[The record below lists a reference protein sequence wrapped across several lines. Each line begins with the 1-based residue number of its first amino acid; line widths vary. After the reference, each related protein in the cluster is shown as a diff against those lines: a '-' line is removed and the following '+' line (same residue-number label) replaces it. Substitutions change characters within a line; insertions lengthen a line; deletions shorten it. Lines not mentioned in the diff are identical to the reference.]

1 LPAAAG
7 GNAAR
12 RRTLSLIVS
21 VCFAL
26 LAASAIRGS
35 AAAGAGHGA
44 PLNHRFLQQGTL
56 TISLGS
62 EDGLT
67 AAGTVTVA
75 PLGATCTPSTSPCTF
90 QYNDGESV
98 TLTANASPGSFFY
111 RWKASGDQ
119 GTIRCAP
126 SDFESPCTLSLTGT
140 ATDVVADFLPDPTLA
155 VGVTGTNTSVTVSPG
170 GGLPQC
176 DTGQNGG
183 EACYYSGKPGDI
195 VTLTP
200 DVVQGS
206 TFVGWSVPECPG
218 TGQCKVAL
226 DSQLRTVV
234 ATYSPIHLTVL
245 VERGTVNIGTIKG
258 GPINC
263 PPPDDTCV
271 ADIPAPPFA
280 EVTLT
285 ASSTGFKGWNGACQE
300 AESTTCIIRLSG
312 GDVVGA
318 WFNDANAPQIIP
330 PRIPVKLQ
338 VKKTGDGQGTVSSK
352 RSRFSETINCGS
364 GKGCDA
370 YFEQGEAASLV
381 ANPSAGSTFAG
392 WKTPG
397 GDCSTSLNCKVEV
410 TRASRLQANF
420 KRKQPP
426 ADKTLTLTKAG
437 SGTGMVTST
446 PGGISCGSAC
456 THAFNHGTAV
466 TLTAVA
472 SARSR
477 FAGWSGDCSG
487 AGTCAL
493 TMSANR
499 SVTATFKVLCVVP
512 KVKGKKLRAAKRA
525 LRKAHCSAG
534 KVTTAFSRSVKKG
547 RVISQKPKPG
557 KKLAAGSK
565 VKLKVSKGKKKT

>member
-1 LPAAAG
+1 MRAAAG

-21 VCFAL
+21 VCVAL

-35 AAAGAGHGA
+35 AAAGAGHSA
-44 PLNHRFLQQGTL
+44 PLNDRFLQQGTL
-56 TISLGS
+56 TISPGS
-62 EDGLT
+62 EDGLSG
-67 AAGTVTVA
+67 AGTVTVMPA
-75 PLGATCTPSTSPCTF
+75 GVTCTSTCTF
-90 QYNDGESV
+90 PYNDGDSV
-98 TLTANASPGSFFY
+98 TLTGNASPGSFFY
-111 RWKASGDQ
+111 RWNASTDQ
-119 GTIRCAP
+119 RTIRCTP
-126 SDFESPCTLSLTGT
+126 SDFESPCTLHLAGT

-155 VGVTGTNTSVTVSPG
+155 VGVTGNNTAVTVSPG
-170 GGLPQC
+170 GTQPQC
-176 DTGQNGG
+176 ETGQNGG

-195 VTLTP
+195 VTLTANN
-200 DVVQGS
+200 VQGS

-245 VERGTVNIGTIKG
+245 LERGTANIGTVASPPG
-258 GPINC
+258 GSINC
-263 PPPDDTCV
+263 PGTCV

-300 AESTTCIIRLSG
+300 ADTTTCKIRLSG
-312 GDVVGA
+312 DDVVGA
-318 WFNDANAPQIIP
+318 WFDDASPPQIIP

-364 GKGCDA
+364 GRGCDA
-370 YFEQGEAASLV
+370 FFEQGEAASLV

-392 WKTPG
+392 WKTSSG
-397 GDCSTSLNCKVEV
+397 ACSTALNCKVEV
-410 TRASRLQANF
+410 TRASRLQASF
-420 KRKQPP
+420 KRKP
-426 ADKTLTLTKAG
+426 DKTLTLTKG
-437 SGTGMVTST
+437 GGGTGTVTSS
-446 PGGISCGSAC
+446 PAGISCGSTC
-456 THAFNHGTAV
+456 THAFTHGAAV

-472 SARSR
+472 AARSR

-487 AGTCAL
+487 NASCSL
-493 TMSANR
+493 TMSANHA
-499 SVTATFKVLCVVP
+499 VTATFKVLCVVP

-525 LRKAHCSAG
+525 LRKAHCSPG
-534 KVTTAFSRSVKKG
+534 KVTKAFSRSVKKG

-557 KKLAAGSK
+557 KKLPAGSK

>member
-1 LPAAAG
+1 MPAAAG
-7 GNAAR
+7 GNAVR
-12 RRTLSLIVS
+12 RRTLSLVVS

-26 LAASAIRGS
+26 LAASAIRG
-35 AAAGAGHGA
+35 AAVAGPGHSA
-44 PLNHRFLQQGTL
+44 PLNDRLLQQGML

-62 EDGLT
+62 EDGLNG
-67 AAGTVTVA
+67 AGTVTVT
-75 PLGATCTPSTSPCTF
+75 PPGATCPSTCTF
-90 QYNDGESV
+90 PYNDGDSV

-126 SDFESPCTLSLTGT
+126 SDFESPCTLPLTGN

-155 VGVTGTNTSVTVSPG
+155 VGVTGNNASVTVSPG
-170 GGLPQC
+170 GAQPQC

-183 EACYYSGKPGDI
+183 EACYYSGKQGDI

-200 DVVQGS
+200 NTVQGS

-218 TGQCKVAL
+218 TGPCKVAL

-245 VERGTVNIGTIKG
+245 VERGTANIGTVTG

-263 PPPDDTCV
+263 PDTCV

-285 ASSTGFKGWNGACQE
+285 ASSSGFRGWNGACQE
-300 AESTTCIIRLSG
+300 ADKSTTCTIRLAG
-312 GDVVGA
+312 DDVVGA
-318 WFNDANAPQIIP
+318 WFDDASPPQIIP

-352 RSRFSETINCGS
+352 RSRFSEAINCGS
-364 GKGCDA
+364 GNGCA
-370 YFEQGEAASLV
+370 AIFEQGEAASLA
-381 ANPSAGSTFAG
+381 ANPSADSTFAG

-397 GDCSTSLNCKVEV
+397 GACSTGLNCRVEV
-410 TRASRLQANF
+410 TRATRLEASF
-420 KRKQPP
+420 KRNQPP
-426 ADKTLTLTKAG
+426 PAKTLTLTKAG
-437 SGTGMVTST
+437 LGTGTVSSS
-446 PGGISCGSAC
+446 PAGISCGSTC
-456 THAFNHGTAV
+456 THAFAHGTGV
-466 TLTAVA
+466 TLTAFA
-472 SARSR
+472 SARSS

-487 AGTCAL
+487 TALCTL

-499 SVTATFKVLCVVP
+499 AVTAKFNVLCVVP
-512 KVKGKKLRAAKRA
+512 NVKGKKLRAASRA
-525 LRKAHCSAG
+525 ITEAYCSVG
-534 KVTTAFSRSVKKG
+534 KVTRTFSKSVKKG
-547 RVISQKPKPG
+547 RVISQRPQPG
-557 KKLAAGSK
+557 KALAAGSK
-565 VKLKVSKGKKKT
+565 VELTVSKGKKR